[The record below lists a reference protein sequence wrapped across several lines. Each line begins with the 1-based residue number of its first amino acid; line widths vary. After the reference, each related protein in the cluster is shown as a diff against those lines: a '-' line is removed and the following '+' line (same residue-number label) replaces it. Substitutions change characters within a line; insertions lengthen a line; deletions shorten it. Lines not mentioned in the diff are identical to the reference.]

1 MLILGQNFKK
11 IIELPV
17 HFPVDINVI
26 HEALDVE
33 REIRRVCTHEFL
45 QFLTLLIEP

>member
-1 MLILGQNFKK
+1 MLIYLKSDPLFL
-11 IIELPV
+11 ELPV
-17 HFPVDINVI
+17 HFAMDINVI
-26 HEALDVE
+26 HEALNVE